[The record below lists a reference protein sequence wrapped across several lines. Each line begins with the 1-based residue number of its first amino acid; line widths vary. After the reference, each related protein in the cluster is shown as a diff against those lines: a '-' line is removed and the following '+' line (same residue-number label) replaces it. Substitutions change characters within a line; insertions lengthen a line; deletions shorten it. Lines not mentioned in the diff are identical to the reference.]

1 MKTSAD
7 AKPARVGRLVANGR
21 EDEGKMALQIAPRIV
36 VDPKVRFGK
45 PIIQGTRVPIE
56 TVIGK
61 LAGGMSAQDVAA
73 EYGITLEDVLAA
85 LSYAAGVLAS
95 EEVRGVA

>member
-1 MKTSAD
+1 M
-7 AKPARVGRLVANGR
+7 PQQL
-21 EDEGKMALQIAPRIV
+21 APRIV

-45 PIIQGTRVPIE
+45 PIIQGTRVPVEI
-56 TVIGK
+56 VIAK

-73 EYGITLEDVLAA
+73 EYEISLDDVQAA
-85 LSYAAGVLAS
+85 LSYAASVLAS